1 MHHHLTTT
9 QRRFLK
15 RVDKITVTPWTG
27 KIEAVDRNGK
37 TMRLGKA
44 AFQALLDGH
53 YLIRSDGTLTTNT
66 YTVLQAVLDAELEI
80 APDTKA

>member
-1 MHHHLTTT
+1 MHHLTIS

-15 RVDKITVTPWTG
+15 RVATITVTPWTG
-27 KIEAVDRNGK
+27 KIEAVDHHGK

-53 YLIRSDGTLTTNT
+53 YLIRSEGTLTTNT
-66 YTVLQAVLDAELEI
+66 YTVLQAVLDAELET
-80 APDTKA
+80 APDAKV